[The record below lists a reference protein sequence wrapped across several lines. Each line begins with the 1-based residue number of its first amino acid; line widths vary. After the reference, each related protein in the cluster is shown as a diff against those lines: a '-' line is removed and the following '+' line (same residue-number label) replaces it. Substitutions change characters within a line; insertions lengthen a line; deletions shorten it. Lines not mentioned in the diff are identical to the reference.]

1 MATTTLPPYDFA
13 GNKNNPTK
21 EILASSGIWDG
32 QTYAPTLFAPDISD
46 STVPNT
52 GINTTTTTTSTTTYN
67 PLVSGTQPDLGPI
80 SSGNFIIDDMLIFNK
95 YIHYSKG
102 SFGSVRTFNPQ
113 TFLTQSVV
121 TFNIYNLNHTVPS
134 TGTIGG

>member
-13 GNKNNPTK
+13 QNKNNPTK
-21 EILASSGIWDG
+21 EILASSGIWDEKL
-32 QTYAPTLFAPDISD
+32 YAPTLFATDIPNSIE
-46 STVPNT
+46 PNT
-52 GINTTTTTTSTTTYN
+52 GINTTTTSTTTPN
-67 PLVSGTQPDLGPI
+67 PNIANSGSQPDLGPT

-102 SFGSVRTFNPQ
+102 SFESVRTFNPQ

-121 TFNIYNLNHTVPS
+121 TFNIYNSNNTVPS
-134 TGTIGG
+134 TGTIGK